1 MILRLS
7 SFAAGVMAF
16 ALPFWGGAAA
26 AEGTPVAAQ
35 DVAVPSGQ
43 PVAFY
48 ETLMD
53 RPAMGLTA
61 RFRFVAPELGQRI
74 KTMAYEALEADLS
87 SLCVSY
93 ALPRLAEP
101 TPAIIVISLSERP
114 TEFGSPDP
122 NVAQVF
128 EAYRPTETDAGAICE
143 WEAF

>member
-16 ALPFWGGAAA
+16 ALPFWGVSAA

-87 SLCVSY
+87 ALCVSY